1 MNSIGIQVLIFLLSA
16 AIIWYC
22 SNKLSDVVDYIDDTY
37 NLGAAFGGTIM
48 LSIATNLPELAI
60 VVQGVWQ
67 KDTALATGNILGG
80 IALQTILLSL
90 FDFAARKNEQ
100 KPLTAL
106 IAPSVS
112 MLQGVFL
119 IAILAMVIMGTQFD
133 KSKLST
139 NVPIVEIFIGL
150 CWLLSIYLLHKGKK
164 VVVQNSDA
172 RQPSQ
177 SSQAKF
183 SKNGALF
190 LLFLLGILILV
201 FGYLIGTLSDSLAD
215 HFHINGIIFGATI
228 LAVVTSLPE
237 ISGGL
242 AFVKQRNYQPIIS
255 DIFGG
260 NTFLPVLFLIAS
272 VINHFTLLPD
282 AGHVNIYLTALSV
295 ILVAIYLIGIV
306 LKLNQRKWGM
316 GIDSWFALIVYA
328 IGIFFLTMVA
338 S

>member
-1 MNSIGIQVLIFLLSA
+1 M
-16 AIIWYC
+16 
-22 SNKLSDVVDYIDDTY
+22 
-37 NLGAAFGGTIM
+37 
-48 LSIATNLPELAI
+48 
-60 VVQGVWQ
+60 
-67 KDTALATGNILGG
+67 ATGNILGG

-119 IAILAMVIMGTQFD
+119 IAILAMVIMVTQFD

-150 CWLLSIYLLHKGKK
+150 GWLLSIYLLHNGKR
-164 VVVQNSDA
+164 VVAQNSDNA
-172 RQPSQ
+172 KENTR

-190 LLFLLGILILV
+190 LLFLLGTLILV

-242 AFVKQRNYQPIIS
+242 AFVNQRNYQPIIS

-306 LKLNQRKWGM
+306 LKLDQRKWGM